1 MLILFINS
9 YQISKRD
16 QWKEKHLN
24 DVGLTLAFVEASEVS
39 VELLEVNFK
48 RYERRSNNFCSY
60 SQICLVML
68 VYMKLEIKVREE
80 IHASSSYCQK
90 KKYWEE
96 GVCQYQLHYYIKS
109 FSSKTDSET
118 LFPTLQCFVLQCFV
132 HNFTKVAQLSQ
143 SHSLWTVVT
152 RAEYIVIFLP
162 LAIMMAD
169 IFSQVTFIYSIL

>member
-9 YQISKRD
+9 YQISERD

-68 VYMKLEIKVREE
+68 AYMKLEIKVREE
-80 IHASSSYCQK
+80 IHASSSYCQNK
-90 KKYWEE
+90 KILR
-96 GVCQYQLHYYIKS
+96 GRCLSV
-109 FSSKTDSET
+109 
-118 LFPTLQCFVLQCFV
+118 PTALLY
-132 HNFTKVAQLSQ
+132 K
-143 SHSLWTVVT
+143 
-152 RAEYIVIFLP
+152 IFRFK
-162 LAIMMAD
+162 D
-169 IFSQVTFIYSIL
+169 